1 MTVRC
6 WLRLPSVSLCLSLI
20 PKLVQKHG
28 ALYAQIW
35 SISIAQGQLL
45 TPCLHLT
52 SRQLERRDGCPKH
65 FRDPS
70 TRCRGVSRNDIAH
83 QKVGTGLSKILCGRA
98 SEILDI
104 HQFLPA
110 QHHHIKPDIHN
121 EPRCSYAIFEGACSR
136 AQRLCLTGLPA
147 AEHIIETAAEKTIRH
162 NIDSDN
168 EPDTAETC
176 LTYTGKLS

>member
-1 MTVRC
+1 MS
-6 WLRLPSVSLCLSLI
+6 WKSLSLI

-28 ALYAQIW
+28 ALDAQIW
-35 SISIAQGQLL
+35 SSSLVQGQLL
-45 TPCLHLT
+45 TLCLHLT
-52 SRQLERRDGCPKH
+52 SRQLEKRDGWLKH

-70 TRCRGVSRNDIAH
+70 TRCRGVSQNDIAH
-83 QKVGTGLSKILCGRA
+83 RKVGTGLSKILCGRA

-110 QHHHIKPDIHN
+110 QHHHIIPDIHN
-121 EPRCSYAIFEGACSR
+121 EPRCSYTIFEGTCSR
-136 AQRLCLTGLPA
+136 AQCLCFTGLPA

-162 NIDSDN
+162 NIDSDSDS

-176 LTYTGKLS
+176 LTYTGKHHS